1 MGKLINSNQNMSL
14 PERHSYIMEMLRQ
27 QSSVSVSILAEQ
39 LKVSEV
45 TIRKDLTLLEERNM
59 LYRAHGSAILINPY
73 INDRHVNEKEKLYA
87 DEKRAI
93 GIYAAN
99 LITNDDSILIASG
112 TTMLSLAREIQ
123 AKGHLTAITAAV
135 NVASILSKDKN
146 IDVIQLGGMVR
157 NSSVSVV
164 GPYAEQMLQNFSCS
178 KLYIGVDGIDLEFG
192 LTTTNLMEANL
203 NRVMMQASQKVI
215 ALADS
220 SKFGRRGFSRICD
233 IDSVD
238 HIITDDKIS
247 PRVLEQLRDRGV
259 EVSIVHA

>member
-1 MGKLINSNQNMSL
+1 MGKLINSTQNMSL

-27 QSSVSVSILAEQ
+27 QSSVSVSMLAEQ

-93 GIYAAN
+93 SIYAAN

-146 IDVIQLGGMVR
+146 IDVIQLGGMLR

-220 SKFGRRGFSRICD
+220 SKFGRRGFSRICN

-247 PRVLEQLRDRGV
+247 ARVLEQLRDRGV
-259 EVSIVHA
+259 EVSVVHA